1 LLNDMTKILMVCLG
15 NICRSPLAEAILN
28 SKLNDTFQVD
38 SCGTGGW
45 HQGELPDPRSIKVA
59 QKFDID
65 ITYQRARQINTSD
78 LENFH
83 HIFVMDKNNYN
94 DVLALCKNDTQKQ
107 KIKLLLEEAN
117 HPLTNV
123 PDPYYGT
130 EKDFIEVFQ
139 LLDKACETVAQKLL
153 NGK

>member
-1 LLNDMTKILMVCLG
+1 LLGQYLSLTFG
-15 NICRSPLAEAILN
+15 RSNFKNAN
-28 SKLNDTFQVD
+28 FNDTFQVD
-38 SCGTGGW
+38 SCGTGSW

-94 DVLALCKNDTQKQ
+94 DVLALCKYDTQKQ
-107 KIKLLLEEAN
+107 K
-117 HPLTNV
+117 
-123 PDPYYGT
+123 
-130 EKDFIEVFQ
+130 
-139 LLDKACETVAQKLL
+139 
-153 NGK
+153 